1 MTAPE
6 LRPVYAV
13 AGRAVLCDLPIPAL
27 ASLRSD
33 RRPDFAIRRRALA
46 LPSPSLPVFDGD
58 AQVGNRRCRV
68 RSVAAP
74 GCDLLQIS
82 GAGAFAIS
90 HGEARIDLD
99 PEPGAR
105 EGPVVEALLG
115 PALALALARRGV
127 FVLHA
132 SAVVLRGQG
141 VFGFLG
147 DSGAGKSTL
156 ARLLAAAGGEV
167 ALAADDLLAVQQ
179 LEQGAAALPHY
190 PQLKLDATA
199 MAAIAGLEPSYP
211 LLGLYALAPA
221 PPAAAVEAGE
231 PLPPASA
238 TALLVRHTVA
248 SALFAGDLLAAHFD
262 FAADLA
268 ARVPLRRLAVPR
280 RLDVGAEV
288 LRALRQGR

>member
-6 LRPVYAV
+6 VRPVYGV
-13 AGRAVLCDLPIPAL
+13 AGRAVLCDLSIPAL
-27 ASLRSD
+27 APLRSD

-58 AQVGNRRCRV
+58 ARVGNRCCRV
-68 RSVAAP
+68 RSLATP
-74 GCDLLQIS
+74 ESDFLRIS

-90 HGEARIDLD
+90 RGEARIDVD
-99 PEPGAR
+99 PEPGAG

-141 VFGFLG
+141 AVGFLG

-156 ARLLAAAGGEV
+156 ARLLAAPGGEA
-167 ALAADDLLAVQQ
+167 ALAADDLLAVQES
-179 LEQGAAALPHY
+179 EQGAAALPHF
-190 PQLKLDATA
+190 PQLKLDAAA
-199 MAAIAGLEPSYP
+199 MTAIAGLEPRYP

-238 TALLVRHTVA
+238 AALLVRHTVA
-248 SALFAGDLLAAHFD
+248 SILFAGDLLAAHFD
-262 FAADLA
+262 FVAGLA
-268 ARVPLRRLAVPR
+268 GRVPLRRLAVPR
-280 RLDVGAEV
+280 RTDVGAEV
-288 LRALRQGR
+288 LRALRR